1 MQTFLPFAS
10 FTISAAALDARRLNK
25 QRLEAKQ
32 LLNAIFT
39 PGRGWARHPAAE
51 MWSNY
56 PQALALYGLAVT
68 VEWLQRG
75 GKESSG
81 HLELFTEY
89 ARHPL
94 DLARPKNM
102 QCRVEMPWWLG
113 NEEFH
118 RRHRSALYHK
128 DPVFYRQ
135 FANVKLALWWPHA
148 KEEDGFRTI

>member
-1 MQTFLPFAS
+1 MQTFLPFSS
-10 FTISAAALDARRLNK
+10 FTVSAAALDAKRLNK
-25 QRLEAKQ
+25 QRLEVKQ
-32 LLNAIFT
+32 LLNAIL
-39 PGRGWARHPAAE
+39 GQSKGWANHPAAV

-68 VEWLQRG
+68 VEWMQRG

-94 DLARPKNM
+94 DFARPKHL
-102 QCRVEMPWWLG
+102 QCRTEMPWWLG
-113 NEEFH
+113 VEEFH

-128 DPVFYRQ
+128 DPVFYHQ
-135 FANVKLALWWPHA
+135 FNLPKLEMWWPNA
-148 KEEDGFRTI
+148 DEEDGFKTI